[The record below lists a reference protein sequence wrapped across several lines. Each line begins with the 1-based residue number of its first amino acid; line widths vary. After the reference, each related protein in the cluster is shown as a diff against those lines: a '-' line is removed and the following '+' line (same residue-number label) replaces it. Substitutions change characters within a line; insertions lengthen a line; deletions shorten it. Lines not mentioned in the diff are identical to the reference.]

1 MHLDLHLLLVALQRD
16 LHPPLLLVN
25 QWVLARDLNLDLE
38 LRLPLSLMVDMQW
51 DPRDQR
57 ETVNQIIPQHNL
69 HDQSNLY
76 IGRIGKIGAVI
87 QNRKGSDRKRKVQ
100 AEQVIW

>member
-1 MHLDLHLLLVALQRD
+1 
-16 LHPPLLLVN
+16 
-25 QWVLARDLNLDLE
+25 
-38 LRLPLSLMVDMQW
+38 MQW

-76 IGRIGKIGAVI
+76 MGRLGKIGAVYRTGKAVTGKEKYR
-87 QNRKGSDRKRKVQ
+87 QSK
-100 AEQVIW
+100 

>member
-1 MHLDLHLLLVALQRD
+1 MGSGTRSKSRSWTAATPIADGV
-16 LHPPLLLVN
+16 
-25 QWVLARDLNLDLE
+25 
-38 LRLPLSLMVDMQW
+38 VDMQW

>member
-38 LRLPLSLMVDMQW
+38 LRLPLSLMAW
-51 DPRDQR
+51 WICNGIRGIK
-57 ETVNQIIPQHNL
+57 E
-69 HDQSNLY
+69 
-76 IGRIGKIGAVI
+76 
-87 QNRKGSDRKRKVQ
+87 KRSIRSFPSTTYMISRTYTSVG
-100 AEQVIW
+100 